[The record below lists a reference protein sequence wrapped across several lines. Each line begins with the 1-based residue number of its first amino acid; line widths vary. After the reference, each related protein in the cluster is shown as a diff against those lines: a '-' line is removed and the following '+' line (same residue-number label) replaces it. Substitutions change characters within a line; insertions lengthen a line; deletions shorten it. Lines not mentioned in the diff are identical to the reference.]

1 MDEQLELFE
10 AGKNSRRKRR
20 RQSIPLEIQQ
30 EVIRVL
36 AQMGTEAL
44 RAASD
49 MKAKRREES
58 DSES

>member
-10 AGKNSRRKRR
+10 AGKNSRRKRLW
-20 RQSIPLEIQQ
+20 QSIPLEMQQ
-30 EVIRVL
+30 KVIRVL

-49 MKAKRREES
+49 MKAKRRKES
-58 DSES
+58 DNES